1 MIKTGL
7 GIAPASDLFI
17 AGREASQEAAK
28 ILGEQPDL
36 FLVAAPFA
44 PNLEKVLAGIAMS
57 FPGVPLAGGTPGWGI
72 ITDKGIKEKETV
84 VLALK
89 FAKPDFQ
96 ISYAERLSEDAR
108 LAGVNLAQDL
118 LNSHKTAPHF
128 LLIFACGLGVAFD
141 NFLDGLKN
149 SLGSKTNILGGGTGD
164 SMALKSGG
172 WQFYNKQLLSDGA
185 VAVGFWGETQSVI
198 QSGHGWEPLGLEM
211 NISKAQGIFVQE
223 IDGKPAAEIFEK
235 YFSRADIRDPKFFTP
250 QGQGILY
257 PLGIISKNTG
267 KIIVRQVVGVGPKA
281 ELVFATNM
289 PQGAAIRIM
298 QAQTSKM
305 IDIAQDIGKD
315 LSVALSGSH
324 QVAFVFD
331 CVTRKCFLVPD
342 QQKEINAFIKGLD
355 KDIPIFGFF
364 SYGEICSA
372 KDEAKW
378 FVHNETFTAGLLKE

>member
-1 MIKTGL
+1 
-7 GIAPASDLFI
+7 
-17 AGREASQEAAK
+17 
-28 ILGEQPDL
+28 
-36 FLVAAPFA
+36 
-44 PNLEKVLAGIAMS
+44 
-57 FPGVPLAGGTPGWGI
+57 
-72 ITDKGIKEKETV
+72 
-84 VLALK
+84 
-89 FAKPDFQ
+89 
-96 ISYAERLSEDAR
+96 
-108 LAGVNLAQDL
+108 
-118 LNSHKTAPHF
+118 
-128 LLIFACGLGVAFD
+128 
-141 NFLDGLKN
+141 
-149 SLGSKTNILGGGTGD
+149 
-164 SMALKSGG
+164 
-172 WQFYNKQLLSDGA
+172 
-185 VAVGFWGETQSVI
+185 
-198 QSGHGWEPLGLEM
+198 LGLEM

-331 CVTRKCFLVPD
+331 CVTRKCLLVPD